1 MLFLLSGC
9 VTIYN
14 PATQRR
20 ETLLIDTRSEVSLGS
35 YMDQQVQNKY
45 KISRDPKKQE
55 RLDKIGNKV
64 LGYQIAKILRGQ
76 VVLLRNGKTFILN
89 FPLGSE
95 VEPIV
100 TVSEDKRIINRNA
113 VSKKVPDLNAAFKQ
127 AVPIPF
133 IESGKIIG
141 IKVTNIK
148 DKSLAMKAGIKE
160 GDVIMSVNNLKMDSL
175 RRAMKILHDHSPVD
189 HFLTVSIGVCSMIPK
204 PQESPLQLVLSADNA
219 LYEAK
224 QTGRNRTCFYIEK

>member
-1 MLFLLSGC
+1 MKYRLIFTVILMIVFLGATRLASVCYAADCYASEG
-9 VTIYN
+9 VKEESLDSVKLLGTILESN
-14 PATQRR
+14 PGNSFAV
-20 ETLLIDTRSEVSLGS
+20 IKDSDSE
-35 YMDQQVQNKY
+35 
-45 KISRDPKKQE
+45 KQGIY
-55 RLDKIGNKV
+55 KIGNKV

-76 VVLLRNGKTFILN
+76 VILLRNGKTFILN

-113 VSKKVPDLNAAFKQ
+113 VSKKIPDLNSAFKQ
-127 AVPIPF
+127 AVPVPF

-160 GDVIMSVNNLKMDSL
+160 GDVIISINDRNIGSMRNAL
-175 RRAMKILHDHSPVD
+175 KIL
-189 HFLTVSIGVCSMIPK
+189 
-204 PQESPLQLVLSADNA
+204 QEMRGQ
-219 LYEAK
+219 
-224 QTGRNRTCFYIEK
+224 EKFDIVVKRGNDIKNLIYYLN

>member
-1 MLFLLSGC
+1 MKHRLIFTSILMIVFLGATRLASVCYAADCYAFETAKGESPDSFKLLG
-9 VTIYN
+9 TILESN
-14 PATQRR
+14 PGNSFAV
-20 ETLLIDTRSEVSLGS
+20 IKDSDSERQGI
-35 YMDQQVQNKY
+35 Y
-45 KISRDPKKQE
+45 
-55 RLDKIGNKV
+55 KIGNKV

-76 VVLLRNGKTFILN
+76 VILLRNGKTFILN

-127 AVPIPF
+127 VVPIPF

-160 GDVIMSVNNLKMDSL
+160 GDVI
-175 RRAMKILHDHSPVD
+175 I
-189 HFLTVSIGVCSMIPK
+189 SINDRNIGSMR
-204 PQESPLQLVLSADNA
+204 NA
-219 LYEAK
+219 LKIIQEMRG
-224 QTGRNRTCFYIEK
+224 QEKFDIVVKRGNDIKNLIYYLN